1 MHMTGDRALLSS
13 VVHKVGPIV
22 TFGDGNK
29 GFTKG
34 YGCLEV
40 NNVVINNISFVEGLK
55 HNLLSISQFCEK
67 GYDVLFGKE
76 KCLIT
81 NRKYEKLALKRV
93 RKGNLFIVD
102 LASASTVEVNYF
114 YGKASSEDSWLW
126 HKRLS
131 HLNFKN
137 NGLFGK

>member
-1 MHMTGDRALLSS
+1 MVDKAC
-13 VVHKVGPIV
+13 PIV
-22 TFGDGNK
+22 TFGGDIK

-40 NNVVINNISFVEGLK
+40 TNVVIDNISLVDGLK
-55 HNLLSISQFCEK
+55 HNLLSISQFCDK
-67 GYDVLFGKE
+67 GYDVLFRKE

-81 NRKYEKLALKRV
+81 NRKDEKLALKGV
-93 RKGNLFIVD
+93 RNRNLFIAD
-102 LASASTVEVNYF
+102 LESASTGEVNYL

-131 HLNFKN
+131 HLNFKIMN
-137 NGLFGK
+137 SLVKRELVRGLP